1 MKKAWFSFLVVCFL
15 GGVSAADANDFK
27 PYIGLGAGLFHLKY
41 TEDRAAS
48 NIGMNQ
54 STWGTFLNAGVQYK
68 KYIGLELR
76 GGLTGGGSASFP
88 ANVPPEFLKVRA
100 DAFFSY
106 LLKPQ
111 FPVSDQLK
119 VYGVFGGTAV
129 KYEAIKSSGGIQHV
143 PWKTG
148 VTYGLGLEYQF
159 RLKGS
164 LAIEWVEYLSAVQH
178 ASGRGSEASMRGISF
193 IVNKSF

>member
-1 MKKAWFSFLVVCFL
+1 MWFSLLMVCFL
-15 GGVSAADANDFK
+15 GCISVASANDLK
-27 PYIGLGAGLFHLKY
+27 PYIGLGTGLFHLKY
-41 TEDRAAS
+41 TENRATS

-68 KYIGLELR
+68 KYIGAELR

-88 ANVPPEFLKVRA
+88 ANIPPESLKVRA

-119 VYGVFGGTAV
+119 VYGIFGGTAV
-129 KYEAIKSSGGIQHV
+129 KYEAIKSSGGINHV

-159 RLKGS
+159 RLTGS
-164 LAIEWVEYLSAVQH
+164 LAIEWIEYLSAVQH
-178 ASGRGSEASMRGISF
+178 ASGPGSQASMRGISV